1 MTVRLALQ
9 GTLKPVPA
17 ISTRSASPP
26 PPAPP
31 QRIGGDVAQA
41 NLITQVKPQ
50 YPSLARAARV
60 QGVVLLNATISKEGT
75 IKDLRV
81 ISGHPLLNEAAMEA
95 VRQWRYKPQL
105 LNKQPIEVITT
116 ITVNFTFQQ

>member
-1 MTVRLALQ
+1 V
-9 GTLKPVPA
+9 V
-17 ISTRSASPP
+17 
-26 PPAPP
+26 

-41 NLITQVKPQ
+41 NLISSPKPQ
-50 YPSLARAARV
+50 YPALARAARV

-75 IKDLRV
+75 IKDLKV

-95 VRQWRYKPQL
+95 VRQWRYKPQM
-105 LNKQPIEVITT
+105 LNQQPIEVITT